1 MDKKNNNLI
10 LPYRMGAYRPAP
22 LPYGGT
28 RAFMRLPHLP
38 RTFAQG
44 IFVCVLGV
52 YGVSSNRIV

>member
-28 RAFMRLPHLP
+28 RAFMRLLTPSP
-38 RTFAQG
+38 YNCTGDFC
-44 IFVCVLGV
+44 VCSGRLWG
-52 YGVSSNRIV
+52 